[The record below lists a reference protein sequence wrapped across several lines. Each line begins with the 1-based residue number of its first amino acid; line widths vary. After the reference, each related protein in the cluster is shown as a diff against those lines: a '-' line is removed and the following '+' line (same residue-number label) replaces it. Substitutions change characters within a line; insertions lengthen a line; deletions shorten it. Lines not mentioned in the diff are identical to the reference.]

1 MRCAIPLVGVMRL
14 SSWFDAV
21 IENLIPKP
29 GNSRRC
35 WISTPWKC
43 WISTSRCWISTLKVL
58 SGTLSYCVK
67 HLRFWIYTEIVL
79 IGMGIA
85 KDFTVTWYS
94 WRNRGLNMEIC
105 AFLFEISMF
114 CWIFPLFPLFHEFF
128 YVFSVEYSLDM
139 LRCWLKVLVL
149 VHEVMILSYKNIHI
163 MVKHSL
169 IIT

>member
-1 MRCAIPLVGVMRL
+1 MEVSRIELWIIWDFLVLLIGIP
-14 SSWFDAV
+14 
-21 IENLIPKP
+21 
-29 GNSRRC
+29 
-35 WISTPWKC
+35 
-43 WISTSRCWISTLKVL
+43 
-58 SGTLSYCVK
+58 LSYCVK

-114 CWIFPLFPLFHEFF
+114 CWIFPLFPLFHGII

-163 MVKHSL
+163 AAVYMESRLYQIKPNLACHAR
-169 IIT
+169 